1 VNFSTHFITL
11 FSSLW
16 RLIMFS
22 LLADSFSDL
31 IVRIRRSL
39 VMVQN
44 GHQGAGAGVVWGEGL
59 ILTNNHVAI
68 REKPMILLPDGR
80 EVRANVIARDPEIDL
95 ALLSADVN
103 GTPALPLADSRRV
116 RPGELVLAIGHPL
129 GQRNVVTM
137 GVVSSLDSAQTIGE
151 RKSIPIIRSDV
162 VLLPGNSGG
171 PLVNAAGEV
180 IGINTLVVGG
190 DQGYAIPAHLADAFV
205 NGHRK
210 VSTTAPENDLM

>member
-1 VNFSTHFITL
+1 MFT
-11 FSSLW
+11 
-16 RLIMFS
+16 RLTS
-22 LLADSFSDL
+22 SFSDL
-31 IVRIRRSL
+31 IDRVRQSL

-44 GHQGAGAGVVWGEGL
+44 GHQGAGAGVIWGEGL

-68 REKPMILLPDGR
+68 HDRPDVVFPDGR
-80 EVRANVIARDPEIDL
+80 EVQAKVIARDPDIDL

-103 GTPALPLADSRRV
+103 GTPSLPFGDSQRV
-116 RPGELVLAIGHPL
+116 RAGELVLAVGHPL

-137 GVVSSLDSAQTIGE
+137 GVVSSVDAAQTNGKRPI
-151 RKSIPIIRSDV
+151 SIIRSDV

-190 DQGYAIPAHLADAFV
+190 DQGYAIPAHLADAFI
-205 NGHRK
+205 NGRRK
-210 VSTTAPENDLM
+210 ETHVPESDLM

>member
-1 VNFSTHFITL
+1 MLDKFTP
-11 FSSLW
+11 
-16 RLIMFS
+16 
-22 LLADSFSDL
+22 SFSDL
-31 IVRIRRSL
+31 VGRVRQSL

-44 GHQGAGAGVVWGEGL
+44 GHQGAGAGIVWGEGL
-59 ILTNNHVAI
+59 ILTNNHVAVED
-68 REKPMILLPDGR
+68 RLQVILPNGH
-80 EVRANVIARDPEIDL
+80 EVQARVLARDPEVDL

-103 GTPALPLADSRRV
+103 GFPPLPFADSRRV
-116 RPGELVLAIGHPL
+116 RPGEIVLAIGHPL

-137 GVVSSLDSAQTIGE
+137 GVVSSVDSVQTNGN

-190 DQGYAIPAHLADAFV
+190 DQGYAIPAHLADGFV
-205 NGHRK
+205 NGKRTSGYDSSRK
-210 VSTTAPENDLM
+210 SDTSDHVLM